1 MATEIV
7 MPKFGMSMNEGTIAE
22 WLKKEGDD
30 IKKGEPIVT
39 VSSDKITNEV
49 EAPADGRMLKITAA
63 EDETLAVGQVIAYM
77 GEPGEQI
84 TESTAAEEG
93 AAPAA
98 PEPAEAVA
106 EEPAIS
112 REITHAPQAES
123 RVRVSPAAKKLA
135 AAHGIP
141 VDSIEGTG
149 PKGRITKKD
158 VETLIES
165 AGEEESTAPPQ
176 NEPASANPS
185 LDTTQVTA
193 VKGMRKVIAE
203 RMQQSLQESAQ
214 LTLMRK
220 ADITGLLQIQKQA
233 NAELEQNGEAKT
245 MTLTAFIAKAAV
257 LALQKHPAA
266 NASFQDGML
275 YRYDH
280 VHLGIAAALT
290 EGLVVPVIFHAEA
303 KSVRE
308 IGESIRLLGHGARE
322 NQLASEDMQ
331 GSTFTITNLGATG
344 VEYFTP
350 ILNTPEAAILGVGA
364 VQDGV
369 QFYEGTPMERK
380 LLPLSLTFDHRA
392 LDGEP
397 AGRFLAELTGILEHP
412 HRLFY

>member
-1 MATEIV
+1 MATEII

-22 WLKKEGDD
+22 WLKKEGEE

-39 VSSDKITNEV
+39 ISSDKITNEV
-49 EAPADGRMLKITAA
+49 EAPADGRMLKIAAA

-84 TESTAAEEG
+84 AESTATEEG
-93 AAPAA
+93 AA

-135 AAHGIP
+135 SAHGIP
-141 VDSIEGTG
+141 VENIEGTG

-158 VETLIES
+158 VEALIES
-165 AGEEESTAPPQ
+165 DGGKENTAPPQ

-193 VKGMRKVIAE
+193 VKGMRKVIAD

-220 ADITGLLQIQKQA
+220 ADITGLLQMQKQA

-245 MTLTAFIAKAAV
+245 MTLTAFIAKATV

-266 NASFQDGML
+266 NASFQDGTL

-280 VHLGIAAALT
+280 VHLGVAAALT

-331 GSTFTITNLGATG
+331 GSTFTITNVGATG

-364 VQDGV
+364 VQAGV
-369 QFYEGTPMERK
+369 QFHEGIPMERK

-397 AGRFLAELTGILEHP
+397 AGKFLAELTGILENP
-412 HRLFY
+412 HRLFF